1 MVLNGDINE
10 IKIYSKNEDDNIA
23 NYNEIQI
30 NDEYINIVNEFN
42 ENEYRKYSSKIVLPI
57 KSKHRR
63 IARLRNIYH
72 YNLVDLL

>member
-10 IKIYSKNEDDNIA
+10 IKIYSKNEDDNID

-30 NDEYINIVNEFN
+30 NDEYINIVNEFH
-42 ENEYRKYSSKIVLPI
+42 ENEYRRYRSKIVLPR

-63 IARLRNIYH
+63 ITRLRNLYH
-72 YNLVDLL
+72 SS